1 MKWWPLFRRESAGT
15 PSAIPALEASAE
27 EASDDEDQALID
39 AVAEKVVSKHLSV
52 PAIFFLES
60 SKPLAFLGG
69 QLLIFL
75 EPFVQTLFNFKQ
87 YQRFALLMEDRD
99 SWERL
104 VRRIEDLE
112 ADYSDKE
119 KQAKAAEKQAK
130 AAEKQAKEAEKQAKK
145 KE

>member
-1 MKWWPLFRRESAGT
+1 MKWWPLFRRESSGT
-15 PSAIPALEASAE
+15 PNVIPELDASAE
-27 EASDDEDQALID
+27 EGSVDEDQALID
-39 AVAEKVVSKHLSV
+39 AVAEKVVKKHLSV

-87 YQRFALLMEDRD
+87 YQRFAILMEDRD
-99 SWERL
+99 SWEKL
-104 VRRIEDLE
+104 IHRIEDLE
-112 ADYSDKE
+112 ADYSE
-119 KQAKAAEKQAK
+119 KEKQAK

>member
-15 PSAIPALEASAE
+15 PNVIPALETPAEGSSA
-27 EASDDEDQALID
+27 DKDQALID
-39 AVAEKVVSKHLSV
+39 AVAEKLVKKHLTV

-75 EPFVQTLFNFKQ
+75 EPFVQTLFNFEQ
-87 YQRFALLMEDRD
+87 YQRFAILMEDRD
-99 SWERL
+99 NWERL

-112 ADYSDKE
+112 ADYTEKENRPRRPRRRSDARWQK
-119 KQAKAAEKQAK
+119 
-130 AAEKQAKEAEKQAKK
+130 
-145 KE
+145 

>member
-1 MKWWPLFRRESAGT
+1 MFRRESTGT
-15 PSAIPALEASAE
+15 PGGIPEVDASVE
-27 EASDDEDQALID
+27 EEDFTAEDQALID
-39 AVAEKVVSKHLSV
+39 KVAEKLVRKHLTV

-75 EPFVQTLFNFKQ
+75 EPFVQTLFNFEQ

-99 SWERL
+99 NWERL
-104 VRRIEDLE
+104 VRKIEDLE
-112 ADYSDKE
+112 ADYSEKE
-119 KQAKAAEKQAK
+119 KE
-130 AAEKQAKEAEKQAKK
+130 AKEAEKKAKEAAKQAEK